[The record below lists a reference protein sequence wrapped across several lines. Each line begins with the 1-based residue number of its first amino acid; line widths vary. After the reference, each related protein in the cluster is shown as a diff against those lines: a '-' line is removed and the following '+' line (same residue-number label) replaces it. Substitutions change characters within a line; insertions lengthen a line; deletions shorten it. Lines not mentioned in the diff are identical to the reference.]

1 MFPERAFEAPDGIL
15 LNDLAGLTS
24 GTFDPSV
31 TGQEAPVGTLFLR
44 TNGQL
49 FKKIPTP
56 ATPISFRSSTEAQS
70 PSFQVTIAVPAGVVD
85 GDSLVLIGTQSD
97 GEDGSFNTLAGWTE
111 EVIDAPSGGAAPS
124 TPITSIYTRKASSEP
139 ANYNLSVD
147 NPGGVGVV
155 AKMLAFD
162 GGDPS
167 VVFDVA
173 AVLATHTGTANPNP
187 PLSNTPVTADSMAVA
202 VWWQDDDL
210 GVYGSVPAGYT
221 DPDGL
226 GSIVTAGGGNGC
238 SMGCAFK
245 LLSGTVAEDPGSFDV
260 TDPDE
265 GGSATLIIR
274 TGADGGGSTDFDWVL
289 IIDTDTQTIF
299 GTEYQT
305 AASLGRSTTTSTA
318 FQEKLKL
325 TTSSLVAGDYIIL
338 WSADIGNND
347 EERGVGI
354 RVHQDDTTELLNVRP
369 HAGREVKQEWSHN
382 PGGHAIVTLAGVH
395 DFDIDFQ
402 AVEGE
407 SGVGVAF
414 IEDARLTLWRVDG

>member
-15 LNDLAGLTS
+15 LNDLAGALS

-44 TNGQL
+44 TDGSL
-49 FKKIPTP
+49 FQKVPTP

-97 GEDGSFNTLAGWTE
+97 GEDGSFNALAGWTE

-139 ANYNLSVD
+139 ANYTLSVD

-162 GGDPS
+162 GSDPS

-202 VWWQDDDL
+202 VWWHDDDL

-245 LLSGTVAEDPGSFDV
+245 LLSGTVAENPGSFNV
-260 TDPDE
+260 TDADE

-274 TGADGGGSTDFDWVL
+274 TGATAGGSSDFDWFL
-289 IIDTDTQTIF
+289 IASAAPAVF
-299 GTEYQT
+299 GTQFNT
-305 AASLGRSTTTSTA
+305 AESLGRA
-318 FQEKLKL
+318 
-325 TTSSLVAGDYIIL
+325 TTSSTIFQFKLNLNVVGLPAGDYILL
-338 WSADIGNND
+338 WAAAIGNDN
-347 EERGVGI
+347 EERGVTI
-354 RVHQDDTTELLNVRP
+354 RVQLDNTTDLINVRP
-369 HAGREVKQEWSHN
+369 HVGRGVEQEWSHC
-382 PGGHAIVTLAGVH
+382 PGGHAIVTLSGTH
-395 DFDIDFQ
+395 DFDIDFA
-402 AVEGE
+402 AVDGGE
-407 SGVGVAF
+407 GVGVAF
-414 IEDARLTLWRVDG
+414 IEDARLTLWRVT

>member
-1 MFPERAFEAPDGIL
+1 MFPERAFECPDGIL
-15 LNDLAGLTS
+15 LNDLAGSLS

-44 TNGQL
+44 TNGSVFQ
-49 FKKIPTP
+49 KIPTP
-56 ATPISFRSSTEAQS
+56 AIPISFRSSTEAQS

-97 GEDGSFNTLAGWTE
+97 GEDGSFNALAGWTE

-162 GGDPS
+162 GSDPS

-202 VWWQDDDL
+202 IWWHDDDL

-226 GSIVTAGGGNGC
+226 GSIVTSGGGNGC

-245 LLSGTVAEDPGSFDV
+245 LLSGTVAENPGAFDV
-260 TDPDE
+260 TDADE
-265 GGSATLIIR
+265 GGSATIIIR
-274 TGADGGGSTDFDWVL
+274 SGANGGGSTDFDWVEL
-289 IIDTDTQTIF
+289 PQVLGVF
-299 GTEYQT
+299 GTQYQT
-305 AASLGRSTTTSTA
+305 AASLGTSSTTSAT
-318 FQEKLKL
+318 FQEKLSF
-325 TTSSLVAGDYIIL
+325 TTSNLPAGDYVIF
-338 WSADIGNND
+338 WNTEIGNND
-347 EERGVGI
+347 EETAVEQ
-354 RVHQDDTTELLNVRP
+354 RVQLDNSLDLNEIKPQV
-369 HAGREVKQEWSHN
+369 GRETVGEWSHE
-382 PGGHAIVTLAGVH
+382 GSGHSVQTLTGVH
-395 DFDIDFQ
+395 DIDIDFNTGG
-402 AVEGE
+402 EG
-407 SGVGVAF
+407 GTAF
-414 IEDARLTLWRVDG
+414 IREARITLWRVT

>member
-15 LNDLAGLTS
+15 LNDLAGLVS

-49 FKKIPTP
+49 FKKIETP
-56 ATPISFRSSTEAQS
+56 PTPISFRSSTEAQS

-97 GEDGSFNTLAGWTE
+97 GEDGSWNALAGWTE
-111 EVIDAPSGGAAPS
+111 EVVDAPSGGAAPS
-124 TPITSIYTRKASSEP
+124 TPETSIWTRKASSEP
-139 ANYNLSVD
+139 ANYTISVD

-162 GGDPS
+162 GSDPS

-173 AVLATHTGTANPNP
+173 ATLATHTGTANPNP
-187 PLSNTPVTADSMAVA
+187 PLSNTPVTANSMAVA
-202 VWWQDDDL
+202 VWWHDDDL
-210 GVYGSVPAGYT
+210 GVYGSIPGGYT

-245 LLSGTVAEDPGSFDV
+245 LLSGTVAEDPGSFNV
-260 TDPDE
+260 TDADE

-274 TGADGGGSTDFDWVL
+274 TGANGGGSTDFDWVL
-289 IIDTDTQTIF
+289 IVDTDTQTIF
-299 GTEYQT
+299 GTEYQS
-305 AASLGRSTTTSTA
+305 AESLGRSTTSSTA
-318 FQEKLKL
+318 FQFKLNL
-325 TTSSLVAGDYIIL
+325 NAAGLPAGDYIIL
-338 WSADIGNND
+338 WTAAIGNND
-347 EERGVGI
+347 EERGVTI
-354 RVHQDDTTELLNVRP
+354 RVQLDDTTDLINVRP
-369 HAGREVKQEWSHN
+369 HAGEAASQEWSYC
-382 PGGHAIVTLAGVH
+382 PGGHAIVTLSGTH
-395 DFDIDFQ
+395 NFDIDF
-402 AVEGE
+402 AAISGE

-414 IEDARLTLWRVDG
+414 IEDARLTLWRVT